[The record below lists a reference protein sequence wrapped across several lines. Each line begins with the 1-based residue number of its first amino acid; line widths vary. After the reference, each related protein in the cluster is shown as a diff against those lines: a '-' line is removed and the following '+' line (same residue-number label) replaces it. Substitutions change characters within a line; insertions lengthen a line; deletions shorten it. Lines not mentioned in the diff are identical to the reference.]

1 MQIFITN
8 GIIIK
13 KFGNE
18 RGKFMHS
25 FNKDIGSLGE
35 DIAKNYLNQIGYT
48 VLERNFRC
56 KVGEIDIIG
65 KDGDYIC
72 FIEVK
77 SRYGK
82 LYGNPCESVNYS
94 KRLKIYKAA
103 NIYIMRKKLF
113 KFNFRFDVIEIIF
126 NTYND
131 VPSIKLIKDAFQ
143 I

>member
-8 GIIIK
+8 DIIIK

-82 LYGNPCESVNYS
+82 LYGNPCE
-94 KRLKIYKAA
+94 IYKAA